1 MSRPHSYKVQIG
13 EDHLDLI
20 IEEDRLLIDGAPQNL
35 VVDAPDAQTY
45 NIIYNNKSYRL
56 FIESVEDNR
65 CTLLI
70 NGRTHV
76 VTVKDARD
84 QLLDQ
89 YGIADAA
96 QSLEREI
103 RAPMPGLVLDVLVAE
118 GSEISAGTGLIVL
131 EAMKMEN
138 ELKAAS
144 AGRVA
149 SIHVNP
155 GDPVAKNDLLIELDA
170 S

>member
-1 MSRPHSYKVQIG
+1 MSRPQSYKVQLG
-13 EDHLDLI
+13 EDHMDLI
-20 IEEDRLLIDGAPQNL
+20 LEDGRISIDGATQNL
-35 VVDAPDAQTY
+35 VVDTPDQQTY

-56 FIESVEDNR
+56 FIESIEDNR

-70 NGRTHV
+70 NGRAHV
-76 VTVKDARD
+76 VAVKDARD

-89 YGIADAA
+89 YGIADAS

-103 RAPMPGLVLDVLVAE
+103 RAPMPGLVLDVLVEE
-118 GSEISAGTGLIVL
+118 GAEISAGTGLIVL

-155 GDPVAKNDLLIELDA
+155 GDPVAKNDLLIALDA
-170 S
+170 A